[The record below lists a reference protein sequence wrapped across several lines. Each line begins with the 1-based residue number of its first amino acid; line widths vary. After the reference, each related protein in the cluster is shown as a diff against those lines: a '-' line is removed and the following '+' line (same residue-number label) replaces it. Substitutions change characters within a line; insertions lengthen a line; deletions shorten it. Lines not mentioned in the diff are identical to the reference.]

1 MLVKL
6 FHSSAGDLNSER
18 HSSTPKNVHV
28 FERLPCWDMTLA
40 GGGRTCVKMFDFL
53 HMRFK
58 DSMDASSHNN
68 KRIRWTADVFRLTTA
83 ATLLRKLPDSSSKMF
98 GVI

>member
-40 GGGRTCVKMFDFL
+40 GGGEDVRENV
-53 HMRFK
+53 RFF
-58 DSMDASSHNN
+58 AHAVQ
-68 KRIRWTADVFRLTTA
+68 RQHGRQQ
-83 ATLLRKLPDSSSKMF
+83 P
-98 GVI
+98 